1 MDLSFLLNES
11 VVNTSLRSS
20 DRDGVFAE
28 MVDMLVRAG
37 RIADGAAGLDA
48 LRARE
53 RLGTTGIGGGIAV
66 PHGKSLTVPRLTA
79 ALGVSPQGVDYGA
92 ADNEPVRIVFL
103 MLADAGNPGPH
114 VECLAEIARL
124 LQVPGLCDRLRSAR
138 TPAEALAAIKA
149 AE

>member
-92 ADNEPVRIVFL
+92 ADNEPVHIVFL

>member
-1 MDLSFLLNES
+1 MDLSYLLNES

-20 DRDGVFAE
+20 RRDELFAE
-28 MVDMLVRAG
+28 MVEMLVRAG
-37 RIADGAAGLDA
+37 RIADPRAGLEA
-48 LRARE
+48 LHARE

-66 PHGKSLTVPRLTA
+66 PHGKSRTVPRLTA
-79 ALGVSPQGVDYGA
+79 ALGVSPRGIDYETP
-92 ADNEPVRIVFL
+92 DNEPVHLVFL

-138 TPAEALAAIKA
+138 TPAEALAVIKA
-149 AE
+149 EE

>member
-92 ADNEPVRIVFL
+92 ADNEPVHLVFL

>member
-1 MDLSFLLNES
+1 MNLSDLLDES

-20 DRDGVFAE
+20 NRDELFAE
-28 MVDMLVRAG
+28 VVEMLVRAG
-37 RIADGAAGLDA
+37 RIVDRDAGLKA
-48 LRARE
+48 LHARE

-66 PHGKSLTVPRLTA
+66 PHGKSPTVPRLTA
-79 ALGVSPQGVDYGA
+79 ALGVSPQGVDYETP
-92 ADNEPVRIVFL
+92 DNEPVRVVFL

-138 TPAEALAAIKA
+138 TPAEALAVIR
-149 AE
+149 AEE